1 MGRGWIHARL
11 YCGSAGRRTT
21 GPRSSKGLPL
31 ACSLSVILP
40 VHNAESTLATLV
52 AQLLDVLPD
61 LTPRFEIFVVDDGS
75 SDQTAEV
82 ALELAR
88 QYPQLRLMR
97 HTSPRGVEASVKTGM
112 SRATGEIVIVQ
123 EDQTSV
129 SASDLARLWQMRL
142 DDQLVIARIHAQPK
156 PIDAG
161 LLDRLSAWGLA
172 LKDMAQTRQETS
184 GLHMIRRQ
192 AAEDLARR
200 PQPETEVN
208 VTHLPAGAAV
218 QSRSDAHHERTAG
231 RLVPGFLKHLRDLM
245 VKE

>member
-1 MGRGWIHARL
+1 
-11 YCGSAGRRTT
+11 
-21 GPRSSKGLPL
+21 
-31 ACSLSVILP
+31 
-40 VHNAESTLATLV
+40 
-52 AQLLDVLPD
+52 
-61 LTPRFEIFVVDDGS
+61 
-75 SDQTAEV
+75 
-82 ALELAR
+82 
-88 QYPQLRLMR
+88 
-97 HTSPRGVEASVKTGM
+97 VEASVKTGM

-123 EDQTSV
+123 EDQASV

-184 GLHMIRRQ
+184 GLHMIRRH
-192 AAEDLARR
+192 AAEELARR
-200 PQPETEVN
+200 PQPETEIS
-208 VTHLPAGAAV
+208 VTHLPVGTSA
-218 QSRSDAHHERTAG
+218 QSRSDAHHQHAAA